1 MSIVVGGERSED
13 EVWDVSREGAS
24 NWWSVLSE
32 TTSDSKL
39 DWRRRRVARNA
50 RISRSRCV
58 QSDLLATHR
67 WKEGALTELLL
78 EIDSSIHALSSWH
91 QGAQTNSP

>member
-1 MSIVVGGERSED
+1 MRGY
-13 EVWDVSREGAS
+13 
-24 NWWSVLSE
+24 
-32 TTSDSKL
+32 L
-39 DWRRRRVARNA
+39 DRG
-50 RISRSRCV
+50 CV

-91 QGAQTNSP
+91 QGSQTNSHLKCRFPESISKESFGVVSSWHPIPPLWSKSVSGRAESSQLRRN